1 MQDGNPSQNSA
12 LARSAWQEIG
22 AQLMSLPPRSGDIH
36 CIESIFHIVK
46 NNLRDDAL
54 KNNITYETFPN
65 FCKRVEDTIRSLD
78 KKIIDKMIETIQEN
92 RVSYS
97 KKRTANQILNALNA
111 SVDHIFESLKSAVS
125 RVTL

>member
-1 MQDGNPSQNSA
+1 M
-12 LARSAWQEIG
+12 
-22 AQLMSLPPRSGDIH
+22 
-36 CIESIFHIVK
+36 K